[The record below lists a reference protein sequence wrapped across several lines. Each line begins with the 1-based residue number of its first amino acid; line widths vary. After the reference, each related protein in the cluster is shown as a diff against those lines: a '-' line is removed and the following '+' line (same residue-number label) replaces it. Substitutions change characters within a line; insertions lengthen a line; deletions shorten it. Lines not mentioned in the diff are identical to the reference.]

1 MIDLKALNRLIE
13 QIAEEKGLEKE
24 NVISA
29 IEDAIAA
36 AYKKEYGEK
45 GAWIKCEINL
55 KTGELKFFR
64 VKTVVDETTVRIPE
78 KEGEKKEELKEGE
91 EVLPRYNPDR
101 HIFLKEAK
109 EIKKDAQLG
118 EEILFPLE
126 EHQDFG
132 RIAAQ
137 VAKQVVLQK
146 LREAEKSSII
156 EEFKK
161 KEGEIVSGVIQRIE
175 RGNVYVNLG
184 RATGVMFFNETIP
197 GEFYKI
203 GERKRFYLLAV
214 QPETKKLAGIVL
226 SRMHPNFIIKLFET
240 EVPEVHDGVV
250 EIKAI
255 SREAG
260 SRTKIAVASNVE
272 GVDPVGSCIGQ
283 KGIRVMMISDELGQE
298 KIDVIPWS
306 DDPAKFIAASL
317 SPAKVKSV
325 EILPRREA
333 LVYVPDDQLSL
344 AIGKGGQNVRLAAKL
359 TGWKLDI
366 RSVSKPEEVQK
377 DGVAEASEEIK
388 ENREDS
394 GLIEKPIEKEGSP
407 MVESEKEEV
416 EEIKESVESSG
427 KPTKTR
433 KKKIEKEKGEK

>member
-1 MIDLKALNRLIE
+1 MIHDTRYTNMVDLKLLNRLIE

-36 AYKKEYGEK
+36 AYKKEYGER
-45 GAWIKCEINL
+45 GAWIKCEFNL
-55 KTGELKFFR
+55 KTGEMKFFKA
-64 VKTVVDETTVRIPE
+64 KTVVDETTVKMIE
-78 KEGEKKEELKEGE
+78 EQKEGEQKPESGE
-91 EVLPRYNPDR
+91 EVLPRYNPER
-101 HIFLKEAK
+101 HILLKEAG

-126 EHQDFG
+126 EQQDFG

-137 VAKQVVLQK
+137 VAKQVILQK
-146 LREAEKSSII
+146 LREAEKTSII
-156 EEFKK
+156 EEFKN
-161 KEGEIVSGVIQRIE
+161 KEGEIVSGIIQRIE

-184 RATGVMFFNETIP
+184 RVTGVMFFNETIP

-214 QPETKKLAGIVL
+214 QGETKKLAGIVL
-226 SRMHPNFIIKLFET
+226 SRMHPYFVTKLFEM

-255 SREAG
+255 NREAG
-260 SRTKIAVASNVE
+260 SRTKIAVASNIE

-283 KGIRVMMISDELGQE
+283 KGIRVMTVSDELGQE
-298 KIDVIPWS
+298 KIDVISWAEE
-306 DDPAKFIAASL
+306 PAKFIAASL
-317 SPAKVKSV
+317 SPAKVRSV

-344 AIGKGGQNVRLAAKL
+344 VIGKGGQNVRLAAKL
-359 TGWKLDI
+359 TGWKIDV
-366 RSVSKPEEVQK
+366 RSVSKPEKIQEG
-377 DGVAEASEEIK
+377 GVAEAI
-388 ENREDS
+388 
-394 GLIEKPIEKEGSP
+394 
-407 MVESEKEEV
+407 V
-416 EEIKESVESSG
+416 EEAKTEEKVEGTSKKE
-427 KPTKTR
+427 
-433 KKKIEKEKGEK
+433 

>member
-24 NVISA
+24 KVLGA

-36 AYKKEYGEK
+36 AYKKEYGER
-45 GAWIKCEINL
+45 GAWVKCVLSL
-55 KTGELKFFR
+55 KTGEMEFYR
-64 VKTVVDETTVRIPE
+64 SKTVVDETTVRIAE
-78 KEGEKKEELKEGE
+78 EGE
-91 EVLPRYNPDR
+91 EEKEDKKDGEDVLPRYNPER

-109 EIKKDAQLG
+109 ETKKDAQLG

-137 VAKQVVLQK
+137 VAKQVILQK
-146 LREAEKSSII
+146 FREAEKSSII

-161 KEGEIVSGVIQRIE
+161 KEGEIVSGIIQRIE
-175 RGNVYVNLG
+175 HGNIYINLG
-184 RATGVMFFNETIP
+184 RTTGVMFFNETIP
-197 GEFYKI
+197 GEYYKI
-203 GERKRFYLLAV
+203 GDRKRFYLLAV
-214 QPETKKLAGIVL
+214 QEETKRMPGLVL
-226 SRMHPNFIIKLFET
+226 SRMHPHFINKLFEM
-240 EVPEVHDGVV
+240 EVPEIHDGVV
-250 EIKAI
+250 EIKGV

-260 SRTKIAVASNVE
+260 SRTKIAVASTVD

-283 KGIRVMMISDELGQE
+283 KGIRVMTITDELGQE

-306 DDPAKFIAASL
+306 DDAAKFVGSSL
-317 SPAKVKSV
+317 SPAKVRSV

-359 TGWKLDI
+359 TGWKIDV
-366 RSVSKPEEVQK
+366 RSQSNPEEVLEC
-377 DGVAEASEEIK
+377 GVA
-388 ENREDS
+388 
-394 GLIEKPIEKEGSP
+394 GV
-407 MVESEKEEV
+407 VEEKEEPV
-416 EEIKESVESSG
+416 IESEEVKEVKPEGTEKPVKKPRAVPSG
-427 KPTKTR
+427 RQAKKTK
-433 KKKIEKEKGEK
+433 KEEKTEE

>member
-1 MIDLKALNRLIE
+1 MIQDTRTMVDLKSLNRLIE

-45 GAWIKCEINL
+45 GAWIKCEFNL
-55 KTGELKFFR
+55 KTGEMKFFK
-64 VKTVVDETTVRIPE
+64 VKTVVDETTVKMIE
-78 KEGEKKEELKEGE
+78 EQKESEPRAAQGEPKEGE
-91 EVLPRYNPDR
+91 EVMPRYNPER
-101 HIFLKEAK
+101 HVLLKESG
-109 EIKKDAQLG
+109 EIKKGAQLG

-126 EHQDFG
+126 EQQDFG

-137 VAKQVVLQK
+137 VAKQVILQK
-146 LREAEKSSII
+146 LREAEKTSII
-156 EEFKK
+156 EEFKN
-161 KEGEIVSGVIQRIE
+161 KEGEIVSGIIQRIE

-184 RATGVMFFNETIP
+184 RVTGVMFFNETIP

-214 QPETKKLAGIVL
+214 QEETKKLAGIIL
-226 SRMHPNFIIKLFET
+226 SRMHPHFITKLFEM

-283 KGIRVMMISDELGQE
+283 KGIRVMTVSDELGQE
-298 KIDVIPWS
+298 KIDVISWS
-306 DDPAKFIAASL
+306 EEPAKFIAASL
-317 SPAKVKSV
+317 SPAKARSV

-359 TGWKLDI
+359 TGWKIDV
-366 RSVSKPEEVQK
+366 RSASKPEEIQEG
-377 DGVAEASEEIK
+377 GVAEAKEE
-388 ENREDS
+388 
-394 GLIEKPIEKEGSP
+394 EKPEVKEETKEEKTAEKE
-407 MVESEKEEV
+407 VVEKETK
-416 EEIKESVESSG
+416 EE
-427 KPTKTR
+427 
-433 KKKIEKEKGEK
+433 

>member
-1 MIDLKALNRLIE
+1 
-13 QIAEEKGLEKE
+13 
-24 NVISA
+24 
-29 IEDAIAA
+29 
-36 AYKKEYGEK
+36 
-45 GAWIKCEINL
+45 
-55 KTGELKFFR
+55 
-64 VKTVVDETTVRIPE
+64 
-78 KEGEKKEELKEGE
+78 
-91 EVLPRYNPDR
+91 LPRYNPER
-101 HIFLKEAK
+101 HILIKEAK

-156 EEFKK
+156 AEFKN
-161 KEGEIVSGVIQRIE
+161 KEGEIISGVIQRIE

-214 QPETKKLAGIVL
+214 QEETKRLPGVVL
-226 SRMHPNFIIKLFET
+226 SRTHPNFIIKLFEM
-240 EVPEVHDGVV
+240 EVPEIHDGVV
-250 EIKAI
+250 EIKTL

-260 SRTKIAVASNVE
+260 SRTKIAVASSIE

-283 KGIRVMMISDELGQE
+283 KGIRVMTISDELGQE
-298 KIDVIPWS
+298 KIDVIQWS
-306 DDPAKFIAASL
+306 EDPAKFIAASL
-317 SPAKVKSV
+317 SPAKVKST

-333 LVYVPDDQLSL
+333 IVYVADDQLSL

-359 TGWKLDI
+359 TTWKIDV
-366 RSVSKPEEVQK
+366 RSISKPEEVQE
-377 DGVAEASEEIK
+377 GGIAEAPEGEVKTEEK
-388 ENREDS
+388 LEES
-394 GLIEKPIEKEGSP
+394 
-407 MVESEKEEV
+407 SEKE
-416 EEIKESVESSG
+416 
-427 KPTKTR
+427 
-433 KKKIEKEKGEK
+433 

>member
-1 MIDLKALNRLIE
+1 MVDLKSLNRLIE
-13 QIAEEKGLEKE
+13 QIAEEKGLDKDK
-24 NVISA
+24 VLTA
-29 IEDAIAA
+29 IEDAVAA
-36 AYKKEYGEK
+36 AYKKEYSERD
-45 GAWIKCEINL
+45 AWVKCEFSL
-55 KTGELKFFR
+55 KTGKMTFSR
-64 VKTVVDETTVRIPE
+64 VKTVVDETTVRMIEEEAE
-78 KEGEKKEELKEGE
+78 KPAEHKKETEQKEGE
-91 EVLPRYNPDR
+91 ELLPRYNPER
-101 HIFLKEAK
+101 HILIKEAK

-156 EEFKK
+156 AEFKN
-161 KEGEIVSGVIQRIE
+161 KEGEIISGVIQRIE

-214 QPETKKLAGIVL
+214 QEETKRLPGVVL
-226 SRMHPNFIIKLFET
+226 SRTHPNFIIKLFEM
-240 EVPEVHDGVV
+240 EVPEIHDGVV
-250 EIKAI
+250 EIKTL

-260 SRTKIAVASNVE
+260 SRTKIAVASSIE

-283 KGIRVMMISDELGQE
+283 KGIRVMTISDELGQE
-298 KIDVIPWS
+298 KIDVIQWS
-306 DDPAKFIAASL
+306 EDPAKFIAASL
-317 SPAKVKSV
+317 SPAKVKST

-333 LVYVPDDQLSL
+333 IVYVADDQLSL

-359 TGWKLDI
+359 TTWKIDV
-366 RSVSKPEEVQK
+366 RSISKPEEVQE
-377 DGVAEASEEIK
+377 GGIAEAPEGEVKTEEK
-388 ENREDS
+388 LEES
-394 GLIEKPIEKEGSP
+394 
-407 MVESEKEEV
+407 SEKE
-416 EEIKESVESSG
+416 
-427 KPTKTR
+427 
-433 KKKIEKEKGEK
+433 

>member
-24 NVISA
+24 KIIAA

-45 GAWIKCEINL
+45 GAWIKCELNTR
-55 KTGELKFFR
+55 TGKMKFFK
-64 VKTVVDETTVRIPE
+64 VKTVVDETTVRIVD
-78 KEGEKKEELKEGE
+78 EGKEEEQNVTDKSASKITQTASKEGE
-91 EVLPRYNPDR
+91 EVLPRYNPER

-109 EIKKDAQLG
+109 EIKNDARLG

-137 VAKQVVLQK
+137 VAKQVILQK
-146 LREAEKSSII
+146 LREAEKSSIM
-156 EEFKK
+156 EEFKG
-161 KEGEIVSGVIQRIE
+161 KEGEIVSGIIQRIE
-175 RGNVYVNLG
+175 HGNVYVNLG
-184 RATGVMFFNETIP
+184 RAIGVMFFNETIP
-197 GEFYKI
+197 GEFYRI

-214 QPETKKLAGIVL
+214 QEETKKLPGIIL
-226 SRMHPNFIIKLFET
+226 SRVHPNFVIKLFEM
-240 EVPEVHDGVV
+240 EVPEIHDGTV

-283 KGIRVMMISDELGQE
+283 KGIRVMTITDELGQE

-359 TGWKLDI
+359 TGWKIDV
-366 RSVSKPEEVQK
+366 RSVSNPEEVQEG
-377 DGVAEASEEIK
+377 GVAEAEFAIEESTE
-388 ENREDS
+388 ENT
-394 GLIEKPIEKEGSP
+394 IEENTT
-407 MVESEKEEV
+407 EEANN
-416 EEIKESVESSG
+416 ESSTE
-427 KPTKTR
+427 KLEK
-433 KKKIEKEKGEK
+433 KEKKA